1 MLDNEFK
8 DDVVFARFINYMQIT
23 LLHKKIDYKR
33 KYKVIDRTETKIDYY
48 EWNKIQDKTD
58 FMDSVSMLKD
68 DYVKLKSAINKL
80 TEKQRD
86 VIENYYFKNKSLS
99 KIAKVLNMNTN
110 AVKQIKLRAI
120 LSLKRYMEDDEND
133 EN

>member
-33 KYKVIDRTETKIDYY
+33 KYKVIDRAETKIDYY

-68 DYVKLKSAINKL
+68 DYVKLRSAINKL

>member
-33 KYKVIDRTETKIDYY
+33 KYKVIDRAETKIDYY

-58 FMDSVSMLKD
+58 FIDSVSMLKD
-68 DYVKLKSAINKL
+68 DYVKLKFAINKL